1 MRAERLLLVRINASG
16 GLILRMGAI
25 NRCLKHPLARDTPVC
40 LLAVLGEQH
49 SGKSFLLDHLLRG
62 LPGLVRRAGLTG
74 GCREAKGE
82 PTPYPRVGSGRGAE
96 LSGHA
101 EWTTFF
107 STFRNL
113 ATVASQEQR
122 GPCLESDGVLMASP
136 GASGCGATPS
146 C

>member
-62 LPGLVRRAGLTG
+62 LPNLVRAGLAG
-74 GCREAKGE
+74 KCREAKQS
-82 PTPYPRVGSGRGAE
+82 PRPALGGKHLWGCRLDHLIPSPSSGI
-96 LSGHA
+96 
-101 EWTTFF
+101 W
-107 STFRNL
+107 
-113 ATVASQEQR
+113 
-122 GPCLESDGVLMASP
+122 
-136 GASGCGATPS
+136 
-146 C
+146 

>member
-62 LPGLVRRAGLTG
+62 LPGLVRAGLAG
-74 GCREAKGE
+74 GCKMS
-82 PTPYPRVGSGRGAE
+82 PRLALEGE
-96 LSGHA
+96 LSF
-101 EWTTFF
+101 W
-107 STFRNL
+107 
-113 ATVASQEQR
+113 
-122 GPCLESDGVLMASP
+122 
-136 GASGCGATPS
+136 GCRTDHLLLYL
-146 C
+146 

>member
-62 LPGLVRRAGLTG
+62 LPNLVRAGLAEK
-74 GCREAKGE
+74 CREAKRE
-82 PTPYPRVGSGRGAE
+82 SPRLALGGKHLWGCRLDHLIPFSPSSGI
-96 LSGHA
+96 
-101 EWTTFF
+101 W
-107 STFRNL
+107 
-113 ATVASQEQR
+113 
-122 GPCLESDGVLMASP
+122 
-136 GASGCGATPS
+136 
-146 C
+146 

>member
-62 LPGLVRRAGLTG
+62 LPGLVRAGLAG
-74 GCREAKGE
+74 GWLWEGGRRLWGCRKDHLI
-82 PTPYPRVGSGRGAE
+82 PS
-96 LSGHA
+96 
-101 EWTTFF
+101 F

-113 ATVASQEQR
+113 VTTAGSEQR
-122 GPCLESDGVLMASP
+122 GLCLGSDGVLMASQ
-136 GASGCGATPS
+136 GASGCGVTPS
-146 C
+146 CWEKRGRR

>member
-62 LPGLVRRAGLTG
+62 LPGLVRARLAGGWLW
-74 GCREAKGE
+74 E
-82 PTPYPRVGSGRGAE
+82 GS
-96 LSGHA
+96 
-101 EWTTFF
+101 
-107 STFRNL
+107 
-113 ATVASQEQR
+113 
-122 GPCLESDGVLMASP
+122 
-136 GASGCGATPS
+136 
-146 C
+146 

>member
-62 LPGLVRRAGLTG
+62 LPSLVRAGLAG
-74 GCREAKGE
+74 GCREAKWSPRLTLGGKHLWGYTVDHQ
-82 PTPYPRVGSGRGAE
+82 TPSSL
-96 LSGHA
+96 LSGI
-101 EWTTFF
+101 W
-107 STFRNL
+107 
-113 ATVASQEQR
+113 
-122 GPCLESDGVLMASP
+122 
-136 GASGCGATPS
+136 
-146 C
+146 